1 MAFKEGVAVHC
12 ACFQILFERVQN
24 LHFSEI
30 LNENVQRISL
40 TIIAFLKQ
48 FKIENKFLP
57 HFKNMPFG
65 LKNAS
70 KLSECVCV
78 LSDELMTC
86 PGCTLASRLVT
97 AWIETITRHKT
108 DEEQVTVNR
117 NRMD

>member
-12 ACFQILFERVQN
+12 ACFQILFERVKN

-65 LKNAS
+65 LNNAS
-70 KLSECVCV
+70 KLSECVCAQWWTDD
-78 LSDELMTC
+78 LSRVYSGLS
-86 PGCTLASRLVT
+86 PGACLG
-97 AWIETITRHKT
+97 
-108 DEEQVTVNR
+108 R
-117 NRMD
+117 NHHPP